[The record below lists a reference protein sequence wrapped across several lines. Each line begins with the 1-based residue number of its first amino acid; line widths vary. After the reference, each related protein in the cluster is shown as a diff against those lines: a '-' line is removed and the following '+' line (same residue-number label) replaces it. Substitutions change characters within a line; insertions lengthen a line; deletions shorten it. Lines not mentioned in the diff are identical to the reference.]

1 MTSNYKIIYYKIFCR
16 LTQKCYIG
24 STNCLAK
31 RISVHKS
38 TFKRFQKDGKAVYC
52 SSFEILKGNNYEV
65 SILEEKIFTDLSD
78 YKNRNLT
85 EQYYIKNTDGCI
97 NFNNAVFDTKILKE
111 YMKEYYKTNR
121 SRILERQN
129 SYYQNEE
136 KRQKIKT
143 YNLGRYHKRKL
154 LSQ

>member
-65 SILEEKIFTDLSD
+65 SILEEKILGETCLGHNATWELNFYSPT
-78 YKNRNLT
+78 YEFVMNWMKN
-85 EQYYIKNTDGCI
+85 
-97 NFNNAVFDTKILKE
+97 FD
-111 YMKEYYKTNR
+111 
-121 SRILERQN
+121 
-129 SYYQNEE
+129 
-136 KRQKIKT
+136 
-143 YNLGRYHKRKL
+143 
-154 LSQ
+154 